1 MNKNIGIIGQGFVGN
16 AVNQGLK
23 SHFNI
28 LTYDKYQADKS
39 NSTLLE
45 IVKQCSVIFV
55 CVPTPMNSETG
66 EAYTGIVE
74 SVIKDL
80 DYFATSMNKSTIA
93 VIKSTIP
100 PGTTKRLHDSCRS
113 LRVVFNP
120 EFLTEANAVNDFL
133 TQDRIIIGANHRST
147 SEKVAELY
155 QHAFPNATIIEQ
167 DATSAEMVKYVSNC
181 FLAVKV
187 SFANEMYDMCKA
199 EGANWQSVIEA
210 VKLDRRMGTSH
221 WQVPGPDGHRGFGL
235 SCFPKDINA
244 MIQAGAAKNINMS
257 TLKGA
262 WAKNLEVRPER
273 DWEQQEGRAVI
284 NLQKD
289 AV

>member
-100 PGTTKRLHDSCRS
+100 PGTTVKLDNSTTR
-113 LRVVFNP
+113 LRVAFNP

-133 TQDRIIIGANHRST
+133 MQDRIIIGANHRST
-147 SEKVAELY
+147 SETVAELY

-221 WQVPGPDGHRGFGL
+221 WQVPGPDGDRGFGGH
-235 SCFPKDINA
+235 CFPKDMQAMKYVAKINGLHVST
-244 MIQAGAAKNINMS
+244 IDGAIETNERVRKN
-257 TLKGA
+257 
-262 WAKNLEVRPER
+262 R
-273 DWEQQEGRAVI
+273 DWEEQEGRAVI
-284 NLQKD
+284 NLQKETI
-289 AV
+289 

>member
-80 DYFATSMNKSTIA
+80 DYFATSMNKPTIA

-100 PGTTKRLHDSCRS
+100 PGTTVKLDNSTTK
-113 LRVVFNP
+113 LRVAFNP

-147 SEKVAELY
+147 SETIAELY

-187 SFANEMYDMCKA
+187 SFANEMYDLCNA
-199 EGANWQSVIEA
+199 VGANWHEVVDA

-273 DWEQQEGRAVI
+273 DWEELKGRAVI
-284 NLQKD
+284 NLQKETI
-289 AV
+289 

>member
-39 NSTLLE
+39 NSTLSE

-55 CVPTPMNSETG
+55 CVPTPMNTETG

-80 DYFATSMNKSTIA
+80 DYFATAMNKPTIA

-100 PGTTKRLHDSCRS
+100 PGTTVKLDNSTTR
-113 LRVVFNP
+113 LRVAFNP

-133 TQDRIIIGANHRST
+133 TQDRIIIGANHYST
-147 SEKVAELY
+147 SETVAELY

-187 SFANEMYDMCKA
+187 SFANEMYDLCTA
-199 EGANWQSVIEA
+199 VGANWQSVIES

-244 MIQAGAAKNINMS
+244 MIRVGELNHVEMT

-262 WAKNLEVRPER
+262 WAKNLEVRPEK
-273 DWEQQEGRAVI
+273 DWEELKGRAVI
-284 NLQKD
+284 NIS
-289 AV
+289 